1 MSKEEVKYK
10 PIPGFEGMYNIGD
23 NGSIIK
29 CKGNITLTAH
39 TFYRL
44 CQKGITN
51 STLNVRLMINGKIY
65 YIPLAK
71 TVAQLFVPNPN
82 PTKYKYIDYKDGNRD
97 NCRADNLIWVE
108 HKSFTQNP
116 KQKIG
121 IKFHIKKDGHS
132 QLRYS

>member
-10 PIPGFEGMYNIGD
+10 PLPGLEGLYSIGND
-23 NGSIIK
+23 GTILK
-29 CKGNITLTAH
+29 HKGQSLLSAQNYYTSRQKGLTKSSLQITLTVNH
-39 TFYRL
+39 KHYFYPIA
-44 CQKGITN
+44 Q
-51 STLNVRLMINGKIY
+51 
-65 YIPLAK
+65 
-71 TVAQLFVPNPN
+71 TVAKLFVPNPD
-82 PTKYKYIDYKDGNRD
+82 PKRKKYVDYKDGNRD